1 MKTALTLLGIVG
13 FNVLFYLVLIV
24 IVLVYEERK
33 FGTKR
38 GADNKISDR

>member
-13 FNVLFYLVLIV
+13 FNVLFYLVLTV

-33 FGTKR
+33 FGNKR
-38 GADNKISDR
+38 GTSNQISDR

>member
-13 FNVLFYLVLIV
+13 FNVLFYLVLTV

-38 GADNKISDR
+38 NSSNQVSDR

>member
-13 FNVLFYLVLIV
+13 FNVLFYLVLAV

-33 FGTKR
+33 FSTKR
-38 GADNKISDR
+38 GTGNKISNR

>member
-13 FNVLFYLVLIV
+13 FNVLFYLVLTV

-33 FGTKR
+33 FGTRR
-38 GADNKISDR
+38 GTGNQISDR